1 MKSQLILDKIMDI
14 IDKFILFPIII
25 FINVLRM
32 LDEKFFHTDLQENGN
47 LKHEN
52 EIIPESNWILR
63 RKSIRSPIE
72 AEKPDKYFED
82 RIDNTQFSDD
92 ESPMMPSILPEVAIG
107 NMADELSSIN
117 EEEEDNLDRQ
127 LEEDINYYAEAFPGF
142 NAAGAKPHFLRR
154 ASIGQAI
161 ERRRHSV
168 W

>member
-1 MKSQLILDKIMDI
+1 M
-14 IDKFILFPIII
+14 
-25 FINVLRM
+25 
-32 LDEKFFHTDLQENGN
+32 
-47 LKHEN
+47 
-52 EIIPESNWILR
+52 R
-63 RKSIRSPIE
+63 RKDSRSPIG

-154 ASIGQAI
+154 YELKWYIKCCWKWSF
-161 ERRRHSV
+161 RLSLTV
-168 W
+168 LPF